1 MKREIIRIE
10 GAPVNPVLSP
20 AARFGNLVF
29 TSGMVGTD
37 PSTGELVGQDVR
49 SQGRQTMHNLQTA
62 LEAAGTSLANA
73 LKVTAFVA
81 ELDDRPAFN
90 EVYAEFFEGDPPP
103 RTCIQAGRL
112 GPGILVEVEVVAGV
126 TE

>member
-1 MKREIIRIE
+1 MKREIIRPE
-10 GAPVNPVLSP
+10 GAAVNPVLSP

-37 PSTGELVGQDVR
+37 PDTGELVGDDIE
-49 SQGRQTMHNLQTA
+49 SQGRQTMHNLRTT
-62 LEAAGTSLANA
+62 LEAAGTTLEHA

-81 ELDDRPAFN
+81 RLDDRPAFN
-90 EVYAEFFEGDPPP
+90 DVYVEFFEGDPPP

-112 GPGILVEVEVVAGV
+112 GPGILIEVEVVAGAP
-126 TE
+126 E